1 MKMKYLTLSI
11 TAILLFVTIDRS
23 MAQNT
28 ATSKSVEGSVMVA
41 TKDIVNN
48 LSGAPAFSVFAALL
62 NKGSLPAKNTPITIF
77 APSNKAFAKL
87 QPGLADSLLKAQR
100 PDSLLSLVNTHIIA
114 GKVTSTD
121 IARQIKL
128 GNGQATFTTLS
139 GERLTATLD
148 ANRNIVLTDAL
159 GKRAVVAR
167 FDIPASNGIIHT
179 VTAVLGPVA
188 VPVF

>member
-1 MKMKYLTLSI
+1 
-11 TAILLFVTIDRS
+11 

-48 LSGAPAFSVFAALL
+48 LSGAQAFSVFAALL
-62 NKGSLPAKNTPITIF
+62 NKAALPAKNTPITIF

-87 QPGLADSLLKAQR
+87 QPGLADSLLRAQR
-100 PDSLLSLVNTHIIA
+100 PDSLLSLVNTHIVA
-114 GKVTSTD
+114 GKITSAD

-139 GERLTATLD
+139 GEKLTATLD
-148 ANRNIVLTDAL
+148 ANRNIVLTDAS